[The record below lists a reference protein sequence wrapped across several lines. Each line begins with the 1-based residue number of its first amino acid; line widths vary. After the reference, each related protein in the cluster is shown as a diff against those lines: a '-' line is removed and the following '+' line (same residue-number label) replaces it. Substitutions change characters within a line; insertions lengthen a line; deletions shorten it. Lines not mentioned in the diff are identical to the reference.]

1 MKKPNLILMRHGQ
14 SYTNSGRNI
23 DNEYQNILTENG
35 VMKTMRSARAFR
47 KAFPEMHFDRCFC
60 SPLPRA
66 IQTNLNF
73 LSAFD
78 NRAIHIDYIP
88 SFVERSLGF
97 DSYLKIE
104 DMLRIYG
111 QEAVDSWETDPAA
124 VPANGKG
131 ESLQAV
137 YDRVIDAYET
147 EVVPYLAKG
156 ETIMIVA
163 HYYVLKVLQ
172 SYLEYGD
179 CSKVQIFDPRNSQ
192 PYAYEVAYHD
202 GEVIT
207 ASAELVASA

>member
-1 MKKPNLILMRHGQ
+1 MKKPNLVLLRHGQ
-14 SYTNSGRNI
+14 SYTNAGRSI
-23 DNEYQNILTENG
+23 DHEHQNILTENG
-35 VMKTMRSARAFR
+35 VMKTMRTAKAFR
-47 KAFPEMHFDRCFC
+47 VGFPDMHFDRSFC

-66 IQTNLNF
+66 VQTNLNF

-78 NRAIHIDYIP
+78 NRAIHVEYLN

-111 QEAVDSWETDPAA
+111 QAAVDSWENDPAA
-124 VPANGKG
+124 IPADGKG

-137 YDRVIDAYET
+137 YDRVVDAYKN
-147 EVVPYLAKG
+147 EVVPFLAKG
-156 ETIMIVA
+156 ETILITA

-192 PYAYEVAYHD
+192 PVAYEIAYLAADHD
-202 GEVIT
+202 NVT
-207 ASAELVASA
+207 SMA